1 MSEEEALIE
10 QPVPVQYKSVVVIGG
25 NAMFRSQLP
34 VVELTEHMR
43 GIMNTEQR
51 VFTHRDDEH
60 GHTSI
65 LSIPV
70 GAMVEVMS
78 LQRFE
83 VIQNER
89 RIAAMRQQAMQAP
102 PSQIMRPRS

>member
-1 MSEEEALIE
+1 
-10 QPVPVQYKSVVVIGG
+10 
-25 NAMFRSQLP
+25 
-34 VVELTEHMR
+34 
-43 GIMNTEQR
+43 
-51 VFTHRDDEH
+51 
-60 GHTSI
+60 
-65 LSIPV
+65 
-70 GAMVEVMS
+70 MVEVMS